1 MRSSRRLFSQRNGT
15 TLITS
20 PGVPP
25 RMSNKAHDHV
35 HRLIHSMSR
44 AEKRYFTLHVKRNAV
59 AGHSNHQLLFDA
71 VASMEVYD
79 EAALLK
85 RFHGEP
91 FTHRFAITKRRLYET
106 VLRSLDAFHAEN
118 SLEARI
124 HRGLHQVRILYD
136 RALYEDAAKLLNG
149 IHRLARQHDKQPALF
164 AVLEWERRLAER
176 DNYAHL
182 DDDGLEQLAGLVK
195 DLRTE
200 QQELDELWEL
210 KSRLFMTLY
219 RKGKARDSTMRKS
232 VSDLLAAGSLKEPS
246 EAHTAKARFLHHHI
260 HSAAAFATDDLAG
273 CRDHLQANLTL
284 LKADREGSFQEPNMV
299 LSVLSNLAFV
309 CVALGRYAEA
319 LEHLKAFRN
328 APAEWNMPEN
338 DDLELK
344 LFSTSYSLELGMYT
358 RLGQSDRALDLVPAV
373 ERGLCRYGK
382 LLGPIRRAGFHY
394 QLAYLHMMAGAPD
407 EALRWANRLLDELSA
422 EESTDLAAAGRL
434 LYLAVLFDTGKMD
447 LLAYA
452 LRNTERSLKAWGCMH
467 RFEPIFMGMMR
478 ALLRAR
484 NRTQQLQAFADFKN
498 AMASVINDPLEASIL
513 DHFNA
518 MAWAEAKLSE
528 RPFAMVLQEAA
539 QRHDQAA

>member
-1 MRSSRRLFSQRNGT
+1 
-15 TLITS
+15 
-20 PGVPP
+20 
-25 RMSNKAHDHV
+25 MSNKAHDHL

-71 VASMEVYD
+71 VVGMEVYD

-85 RFHGEP
+85 RFQNEP

-136 RALYEDAAKLLNG
+136 RALYDDAAKLLSG
-149 IHRLARQHDKQPALF
+149 VHRLARQHDKQPALF
-164 AVLEWERRLAER
+164 AVLEWEHRLAER

-182 DDDGLEQLAGLVK
+182 DEQGLEQLAGQVK
-195 DLRTE
+195 QLRAE

-219 RKGKARDSTMRKS
+219 RKGKARDSNMRKS
-232 VSDLLAAGSLKEPS
+232 VADLIASPLLNDPR
-246 EAHTAKARFLHHHI
+246 EARTAKARFLHHHVL
-260 HSAAAFATDDLAG
+260 SAGAFALDDLEA
-273 CRDHLQANLTL
+273 CRNNLLANLTL
-284 LKADREGSFQEPNMV
+284 LHDDRGRTIQEPSMV

-309 CVALGRYAEA
+309 CVALGLHDEA
-319 LEHLKAFRN
+319 LEHLKAFRS
-328 APAEWNMPEN
+328 APADWNMPEN

-344 LFSTSYSLELGMYT
+344 LFSTSYSLELGIHT
-358 RLGQSDRALDLVPAV
+358 RLGQSDRAMDLLPAV
-373 ERGLCRYGK
+373 ERGLSRYGK

-394 QLAYLHMMAGAPD
+394 QLAYVHMMAGMPD
-407 EALRWANRLLDELSA
+407 EALRWSNRLLDELSA

-434 LYLAVLFDTGKMD
+434 LYLALLFETGKMD

-467 RFEPIFMGMMR
+467 RFEPIFMALMR
-478 ALLRAR
+478 ALLRAS
-484 NRTQQLQAFADFKN
+484 NSAQQLQAFADFKN
-498 AMASVINDPLEASIL
+498 AMAPVVSDPLEANIL

-518 MAWAEAKLSE
+518 IAWADSKLNG
-528 RPFAMVLQEAA
+528 RPFDSALKEAA
-539 QRHDQAA
+539 LKHNKAA

>member
-1 MRSSRRLFSQRNGT
+1 
-15 TLITS
+15 
-20 PGVPP
+20 
-25 RMSNKAHDHV
+25 MSNKAHDHV

-71 VASMEVYD
+71 VASMDVYD

-136 RALYEDAAKLLNG
+136 RALYEDAAKLLGG
-149 IHRLARQHDKQPALF
+149 IRRLARQHDKQPALF

-182 DDDGLEQLAGLVK
+182 NDDGLEQLAGQVK
-195 DLRTE
+195 ELRSE

-219 RKGKARDSTMRKS
+219 RKGKARDSNMRKS
-232 VSDLLAAGSLKEPS
+232 VADLLVSPLLKDP
-246 EAHTAKARFLHHHI
+246 AQARTAKACFLHHHI
-260 HSAAAFATDDLAG
+260 QSAGAFALDDLDA
-273 CRDHLQANLTL
+273 CRTHLLANLALLQADQGRTL
-284 LKADREGSFQEPNMV
+284 QEPNVV

-309 CVALGRYAEA
+309 CVALGLHNEA
-319 LEHLKAFRN
+319 LQHLKAFRN
-328 APAEWNMPEN
+328 APADWNMPEN
-338 DDLELK
+338 EDLELK
-344 LFSTSYSLELGMYT
+344 LFSTSYSLELGIYT
-358 RLGQSDRALDLVPAV
+358 RLGQSDRALELVPSV
-373 ERGLCRYGK
+373 ERGLERYGK
-382 LLGPIRRAGFHY
+382 LLGPIRRAGFQY
-394 QLAYLHMMAGAPD
+394 QLAYLYLLVGAPD
-407 EALRWANRLLDELSA
+407 EAMRWANRLLDELSA

-434 LYLAVLFDTGKMD
+434 LYLALLFETGKLD

-467 RFEPIFMGMMR
+467 RFEPIFMALMR

-484 NRTQQLQAFADFKN
+484 GEAQQLQAFADFKSE
-498 AMASVINDPLEASIL
+498 MAPVMNDPLEAGIL

-518 MAWAEAKLSE
+518 MAWADSKLSG
-528 RPFAMVLQEAA
+528 RPFATELQEAA
-539 QRHDQAA
+539 LGHDKAA

>member
-1 MRSSRRLFSQRNGT
+1 
-15 TLITS
+15 
-20 PGVPP
+20 
-25 RMSNKAHDHV
+25 MSNKAHDHL

-71 VASMEVYD
+71 VAGMEVYD

-85 RFHGEP
+85 RFHNEP
-91 FTHRFAITKRRLYET
+91 FTHRFAIAKRRLYET

-136 RALYEDAAKLLNG
+136 RALYEDAAKLLSG
-149 IHRLARQHDKQPALF
+149 VHRLARQHDKQPALF
-164 AVLEWERRLAER
+164 AVLEWEHRLAER

-182 DDDGLEQLAGLVK
+182 ENGQLEQLAQRTQ
-195 DLRTE
+195 DLRME
-200 QQELDELWEL
+200 QQEIDELWEL

-219 RKGKARDSTMRKS
+219 RKGKARDPSMRDE
-232 VSDLLAAGSLKEPS
+232 VARLLAMDPLKDS
-246 EAHTAKARFLHHHI
+246 QDGRTAKAQFLHHHVQ
-260 HSAAAFATDDLAG
+260 SAGAFALDDLEA
-273 CRDHLQANLTL
+273 CRNNLLANLAL
-284 LKADREGSFQEPNMV
+284 LHNDQGRTMQEPNVV

-309 CVALGRYAEA
+309 CVALGLHDEA

-328 APAEWNMPEN
+328 APADWNMPEN

-344 LFSTSYSLELGMYT
+344 LFSTSYSLELGVHT
-358 RLGQSDRALDLVPAV
+358 RLGQSDRAMDLLPAV
-373 ERGLCRYGK
+373 ERGLSRYGK

-394 QLAYLHMMAGAPD
+394 QLAYVHMMAGMPD
-407 EALRWANRLLDELSA
+407 QALRWANRLLDELSA

-434 LYLAVLFDTGKMD
+434 LYLALLFETGKMD

-467 RFEPIFMGMMR
+467 RFEPIFM
-478 ALLRAR
+478 ALLRTLLRAP
-484 NRTQQLQAFADFKN
+484 NSAQQLQAFADFRN
-498 AMASVINDPLEASIL
+498 AMAPVVSDPLEANIL

-518 MAWAEAKLSE
+518 LAWADSKLSG
-528 RPFAMVLQEAA
+528 RPFATELQEAA
-539 QRHDQAA
+539 IGQDKAA